1 MNSII
6 KFLAFVLLGTGL
18 ISLSNSCKK
27 DWESTTVVTPG
38 ITSMDDLR
46 AEPTFL
52 FRTDTEVQ
60 FEVSTKDNQDAAI
73 PGVRIDVYS
82 DFPDSGGMA
91 MMSFL
96 TDANGIYSGVGS
108 VPTYMENIVLGTD
121 FIGLPSYLKVSIQN
135 GVVNCDFGGSTS
147 KKAPAGPFFLPPS
160 PKSSNWTMQFMGSY
174 NTLGVPSYLE
184 MPNSVVSTALLED
197 INATLP
203 ERQPVPTYHPNYL
216 ANGNQTDLIV
226 TQPSD
231 VWITFVHEGAGY
243 KNTLGFYTYNLSN
256 PPTSVNNISV
266 VKIIFPNLS
275 FTGSGGGLSSGN
287 KVKIGT
293 FPANTGIGWV
303 LIADGFKGNTISG
316 NWTFYSN
323 PAFNPESNPAL
334 RQHNVILSDPG
345 RDLVLIGFEDIKRD
359 AGTDN
364 DFNDAIFYV
373 KSNPITAISG
383 GNYPVITYTSP
394 DTDGDGVAN
403 TFDDYP
409 NDANKAFNN
418 YYPSQGAFASLAYED
433 MWPTKGDY
441 DMNDMVIDYN
451 INQVTNAQNK
461 VVNIKAKYVLKAIG
475 ASFKNGFGV
484 QLGVPNSKVGTVTG
498 QQLSGSIISLN
509 GQNLEQG
516 QSKATFIVFD
526 NAYKILEWPG
536 GGTGVNTTPGAP
548 YVQPDTITMNI
559 PLTAG
564 VLQSELGTPPYNP
577 FIFVNQDRR
586 REVHLCDMP
595 PTSLANTALFGTAN
609 DNSNPAIGRYYRTAN
624 NLPWAIN
631 IYDYFEYPIEKAPII
646 SGYTKFANWTTT
658 SGSSFPDW
666 YKNIAGYRVTA
677 NIFQQ

>member
-1 MNSII
+1 M
-6 KFLAFVLLGTGL
+6 AFFLLGFGL
-18 ISLSNSCKK
+18 LTFANSCKK
-27 DWESTTVVTPG
+27 DWDETTVDPG

-52 FRTDTEVQ
+52 FRTDSDVQ
-60 FEVSTKDNQDAAI
+60 FDVTTKDNQDAPI
-73 PGVRIDVYS
+73 PGVRIDVYT
-82 DFPDSGGMA
+82 DYPDSGGMA

-96 TDANGIYSGVGS
+96 TDLSGSYSGVGT
-108 VPTYMENIVLGTD
+108 VPTYMEHVVLGTD
-121 FIGLPSYLKVSIQN
+121 FIGLPSYLMVPIVN
-135 GVVNCDFGGSTS
+135 GVIHCDFGGAIS
-147 KKAPAGPFFLPPS
+147 KKTVAGPFTLPPV
-160 PKSSNWTMQFMGSY
+160 PKNSNWTMQFMGSY
-174 NTLGVPSYLE
+174 NSLGVPSYLE
-184 MPNSVVSTALLED
+184 MPNSVVSAALLQD
-197 INATLP
+197 VNATLP

-216 ANGNQTDLIV
+216 AIGNQTDLII

-243 KNTLGFYTYNLSN
+243 RNTLGFYTYNLSS

-287 KVKIGT
+287 KVKLGT

-303 LIADGFKGNTISG
+303 LIADGFKGSTISG

-323 PAFNPESNPAL
+323 PAFNPETNPTL

-345 RDLVLIGFEDIKRD
+345 RDLVLIGFEDIRRD
-359 AGTDN
+359 SGSDN

-373 KSNPITAISG
+373 KSNPITAIAG
-383 GNYPVITYTSP
+383 GNYPVITYTTP
-394 DTDGDGVAN
+394 DSDGDGVAN

-409 NDANKAFNN
+409 LDANKAFNN
-418 YYPSQGAFASLAYED
+418 YYPAQTSFASLSYED
-433 MWPTKGDY
+433 LWPGKGDY

-461 VVNIKAKYVLKAIG
+461 VVSIKAKYVLKAIG
-475 ASFKNGFGV
+475 ASYKNGFGV

-498 QQLSGSIISLN
+498 GELFGNIINLN
-509 GQNLEQG
+509 AQNLEQG
-516 QSKATFIVFD
+516 QPKATFIVFD
-526 NAYKILEWPG
+526 NAFKILTYPG
-536 GGTGVNTTPGAP
+536 VGTGVNTTIGAP
-548 YVQPDTITMNI
+548 YVQPDTIVMDI
-559 PLTAG
+559 PLSTA

-577 FIFVNQDRR
+577 FIFVNQDRG

-595 PTSLANTALFGTAN
+595 PTALANAAYFGTES
-609 DNSNPAIGRYYRTAN
+609 DDSNPATGRYYRTKN

-631 IYDYFEYPIEKAPII
+631 IFDHFDYPIEKAPII

-658 SGSSFPDW
+658 SGNSFPDW
-666 YKNIAGYRVTA
+666 YKDLTGYRIPT
-677 NIFQQ
+677 NIFHQ